1 MLSPVACVPS
11 PPSQPISVARAA
23 MPRGPGTL
31 ASILSPLFCL
41 MESPHLWASP
51 QPPLFPPLKT
61 YSQPLLPSTP
71 CSLLCPL
78 HGQTCIRPLL
88 PIFSH
93 FLLRLS
99 QPAFHET
106 ALGKWPESCTQGGG
120 RGQVQRPHLR
130 WPPRRHNSVA
140 HPSFPLQPHPS
151 PGFPPTSM
159 ALFFILPHCSS
170 PEPAPLLHPA
180 PLASLLSLPRDLTHM
195 WLTPTFTPPAPTLC
209 LSS

>member
-78 HGQTCIRPLL
+78 RGQTCIRPLL

-120 RGQVQRPHLR
+120 AGASSAAPS
-130 WPPRRHNSVA
+130 SVA
-140 HPSFPLQPHPS
+140 TQEAQQCRPSLLPS
-151 PGFPPTSM
+151 PATPFSR
-159 ALFFILPHCSS
+159 LPSHVHGT
-170 PEPAPLLHPA
+170 LLHP
-180 PLASLLSLPRDLTHM
+180 PSLLIP
-195 WLTPTFTPPAPTLC
+195 
-209 LSS
+209 